1 MDTSP
6 SLRLLIVED
15 DLIDRKLLERLL
27 AQSSLGAC
35 SVENADRLVGALE
48 LLQHHPCDIILLD
61 LGLPDSQGMDSVV
74 RLQACAP
81 QTPIIVLSGLDDV
94 DVATQ
99 AVQIGVQDYLIKGQ
113 VDASLLMRAIRYAL
127 ERKRAEHQLQAAEL
141 RYRTIFEN
149 SAVAIMMVDERRQ
162 LISWNQFTERLLG
175 MTGDQLLG
183 RQIQEF
189 YPEAEW
195 QRICA
200 LSLRHKGMGHHLE
213 TKMIRGEGAIID
225 VDISLSV
232 VHDSDGRATGTIGVV
247 QDITERKRAEEALLV
262 KDRAVNSAT
271 SGIVFVDLAGWITF
285 TNPSALK
292 MWGYEEEAEVL
303 QKPFP
308 CFLRSE
314 QEGVAAYEAT
324 LTAGAWSGEL
334 AARRKDGS
342 EFVVQVSA
350 SLVKDKQGQPIC
362 VMAALTDVTEC
373 RRMHE
378 ILDRKQRNLEAIFD
392 AAPLGMLLV
401 NRQMRVMRAN
411 DTIRQMSGREYA
423 NVIDHDPCEALGCL
437 RAPADGC
444 GGEVRGV
451 GRQTSDGTSRATDG
465 RMTERVCD
473 DCRLRQTI
481 QTALASG
488 VPVRGVEI
496 RPRLTE
502 NGDQAQPWLSLSVE
516 PVNVDGAKHVVVAL
530 NDVTDRKRAE
540 EQLKDT
546 MEMKSQFIST
556 VSHELRTPMTAMQE
570 AVIIVLDEIAGKL
583 NKDQKHFLDIAKR
596 NLDRL
601 SRLVDDVLD
610 FQKLNA
616 GKMKFHM
623 QANDMAV
630 AVKEACA
637 TMQPH
642 AAKSRVD
649 LAVELEPNL
658 PAVVYDGDRI
668 MQALT
673 NLISNAI
680 KFTPDGGRVLVSAHR
695 REEHLAIKVSDTG
708 YGIPKEDLPK
718 LFTQFFR
725 VHRPGKEIKGT
736 GLGLAIVGKIVAG
749 HGGRIEVESEL
760 DKGTNFTVLLPL
772 TPQHTEGEASDGI
785 DRRLENVLTGQ

>member
-15 DLIDRKLLERLL
+15 DVIDRKLLERLL

-35 SVENADRLVGALE
+35 QVENADRLVGALA
-48 LLQHHPCDIILLD
+48 LLQDHPCDIILLD

-81 QTPIIVLSGLDDV
+81 QTPIIVLSGLDDA

-113 VDASLLMRAIRYAL
+113 VDANLLMRAIRYAL
-127 ERKRAEHQLQAAEL
+127 ERKKAERQLQAAEL

-149 SAVAIMMVDERRQ
+149 SAVAIMMVDEQRQ
-162 LISWNQFTERLLG
+162 LVSWNKFTEQLLG
-175 MTGDQLLG
+175 MTQDQLLG
-183 RQIQEF
+183 RQVEEF
-189 YPEAEW
+189 YPEPEW
-195 QRICA
+195 QKIRA
-200 LSLRHKGMGHHLE
+200 LSIRRKGMEHHLE
-213 TKMIRGEGAIID
+213 TKMIRGDGSILD

-232 VHDSDGRATGTIGVV
+232 VRDSEGKVTGSIGVV
-247 QDITERKRAEEALLV
+247 QDITER
-262 KDRAVNSAT
+262 
-271 SGIVFVDLAGWITF
+271 
-285 TNPSALK
+285 
-292 MWGYEEEAEVL
+292 
-303 QKPFP
+303 
-308 CFLRSE
+308 LR
-314 QEGVAAYEAT
+314 V
-324 LTAGAWSGEL
+324 
-334 AARRKDGS
+334 
-342 EFVVQVSA
+342 
-350 SLVKDKQGQPIC
+350 
-362 VMAALTDVTEC
+362 
-373 RRMHE
+373 HE
-378 ILDRKQRNLEAIFD
+378 ILDRKQKNLEAIFD
-392 AAPLGMLLV
+392 AAPAGMLLI
-401 NRQMRVMRAN
+401 NQQMCVVRAN
-411 DTIRQMSGREYA
+411 DTIRQISGRAYPD
-423 NVIDHDPCEALGCL
+423 VIEHDACAALGCL
-437 RAPADGC
+437 RSSDAT
-444 GGEVRGV
+444 GGTDCPSCLFR
-451 GRQTSDGTSRATDG
+451 SRIRT
-465 RMTERVCD
+465 V
-473 DCRLRQTI
+473 
-481 QTALASG
+481 LASG
-488 VPVRGVEI
+488 EPVRGLEVQPVLNHE
-496 RPRLTE
+496 
-502 NGDQAQPWLSLSVE
+502 GDQAQPWLSLSVE

-583 NKDQKHFLDIAKR
+583 NKDQKHFLAIAKR

-601 SRLVDDVLD
+601 SRLIDDVLD

-623 QANDMAV
+623 QANDMAA
-630 AVKEACA
+630 AVKEAYA

-649 LAVELEPNL
+649 LAIELEPNL

-668 MQALT
+668 MQALM

-680 KFTPDGGRVLVSAHR
+680 KFTPAGGRVLVSAHR

-708 YGIPKEDLPK
+708 YGIPTEDLPK
-718 LFTQFFR
+718 LFNQFFR

-736 GLGLAIVGKIVAG
+736 GLGLAIVSKIVAG

-760 DKGTNFTVLLPL
+760 DKGTTFTVLLPL
-772 TPQHTEGEASDGI
+772 TPQHAEGETSEGT
-785 DRRLENVLTGQ
+785 DRRLENVLTRP